1 MEIPLK
7 GPKRNMKRPLILS
20 IGQFRPEKAHD
31 LQLEAYALALKQAES
46 SSRSSNLKGILSSKL
61 VLVGGCRNEVDKQR
75 VADLKQKAQNMGIL
89 NQVEFHVNV
98 PYSQIKD
105 LLSQAIVGIHTMVD
119 EHFGI
124 GIVEYMAAG
133 VVAVAN
139 NSGGPAADIIVPFRD
154 ETTGNLQATGYLAST
169 AEEYASALVNV
180 LCISEKEREKM
191 CTIARSSIE
200 RFSEQN
206 FDKSFA
212 NSLDRLLD
220 TVRT

>member
-1 MEIPLK
+1 M
-7 GPKRNMKRPLILS
+7 G
-20 IGQFRPEKAHD
+20 
-31 LQLEAYALALKQAES
+31 
-46 SSRSSNLKGILSSKL
+46 RSEG
-61 VLVGGCRNEVDKQR
+61 DKER
-75 VADLKQKAQNMGIL
+75 VEELKQKAEDLGISDK
-89 NQVEFHVNV
+89 VEFHVNV
-98 PYSQIKD
+98 PYSKIKD
-105 LLSQAIVGIHTMVD
+105 FLSKAIVGIHTMVD

-154 ETTGNLQATGYLAST
+154 ETTGNLQVTGYLAST

-206 FDKSFA
+206 FDKSF
-212 NSLDRLLD
+212 
-220 TVRT
+220 